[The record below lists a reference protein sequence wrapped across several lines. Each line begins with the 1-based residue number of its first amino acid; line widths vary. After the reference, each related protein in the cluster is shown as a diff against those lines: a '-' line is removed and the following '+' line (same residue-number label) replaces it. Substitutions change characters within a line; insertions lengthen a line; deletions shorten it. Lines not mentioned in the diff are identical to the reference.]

1 MPKNLEM
8 VLSLVKGK
16 DLSNIDSDVSFQAV
30 KKDAMLEIKT
40 HPPDAKV
47 LARKEA
53 TNIVS
58 SEQGVVVD
66 KVDTYVEMQP
76 SHSREGKS
84 I

>member
-1 MPKNLEM
+1 
-8 VLSLVKGK
+8 
-16 DLSNIDSDVSFQAV
+16 
-30 KKDAMLEIKT
+30 MLEIKT